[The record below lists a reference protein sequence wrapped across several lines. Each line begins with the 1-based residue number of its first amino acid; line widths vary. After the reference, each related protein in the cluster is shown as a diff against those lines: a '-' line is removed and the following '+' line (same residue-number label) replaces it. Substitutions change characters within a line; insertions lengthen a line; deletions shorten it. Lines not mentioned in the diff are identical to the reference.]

1 MIPDLPANHVAEIS
15 LIGTGGGY
23 GESIVIHLGYDN
35 WMVVDSCSDP
45 KLPGSCLPLDY
56 LRKIK
61 VDPGQVKLILCTH
74 WHDDHIRGISTL
86 VEACPN
92 AVVSFAWHH
101 DIDAF
106 HEMVRLD
113 WVPKDRSGVPA
124 SSATRELKRS
134 LEVLKERGKKGD
146 AGYIIPHMDRTLF
159 RTNVD
164 SLEIAAISLSPSDRT
179 IQNFVKDVAKI
190 LERLSINPATRILAK
205 KPNMLSVVTYL
216 KLGPHRALLGAD
228 LEGSSHS
235 FDGWSAI
242 LLRSQEIKGQPRS
255 GLFKIPHHGSE
266 NAYNPEVWERLIA
279 DQAVAKLTP
288 WNLSTRLPKPEMIE
302 KYKSHTRHLYMTSQ
316 LSAGLS
322 KEQKKLSAALRSL
335 KIVDHP
341 IQYDPGH
348 IRSRIDLTDPQALWQ
363 VTYWGSALRCI

>member
-1 MIPDLPANHVAEIS
+1 MIPDIPDNHVAEIS

-23 GESIVIHLGYDN
+23 GESIVVHLGYGN
-35 WMVVDSCSDP
+35 WMVIDSCSDP

-56 LRKIK
+56 LRRIK

-101 DIDAF
+101 EIDAF
-106 HEMVRLD
+106 YEMVNLD
-113 WVPKDRSGVPA
+113 TIPKERNGVSG
-124 SSATRELKRS
+124 SSATRELKKS
-134 LEVLKERGKKGD
+134 LEVLKGRGKKSD
-146 AGYIIPHMDRTLF
+146 ARYIIPHMDRTLF
-159 RTNVD
+159 RVNVGG
-164 SLEIAAISLSPSDRT
+164 LEIAAISLSPSDRT
-179 IQNFVKDVAKI
+179 IQNFVKEVVRI
-190 LERLSINPATRILAK
+190 LERLSKNPATRILAK
-205 KPNMLSVVTYL
+205 KPNTLSVVTYL

-228 LEGSSHS
+228 LEGSHS

-242 LLRSQEIKGQPRS
+242 LLNSQEIKDQPPS
-255 GLFKIPHHGSE
+255 GLFKIPHHGSK
-266 NAYNPEVWERLIA
+266 NAYNPDVWARLIA
-279 DQAVAKLTP
+279 GEAVATLTP

-302 KYKSHTRHLYMTSQ
+302 KYKSHTSHLYMTSP

-322 KEQKKLSAALRSL
+322 KEQKKLRAALGSL
-335 KIVDHP
+335 KIYDHP

-348 IRSRIDLTDPQALWQ
+348 IRSRIDLTDPQAAWQ
-363 VTYWGSALRCI
+363 VAYWGSALRCV